1 KVQAETEKI
10 RLQNKITKEITY
22 DQLKTESKQ
31 KDIKGKID
39 IFQRLTKLEEEIKN
53 KENKTASDQKKL
65 ESLEMIKKE
74 FKQSFEVEEN
84 PKLVETEKKLEVQ
97 KENKNKKKRK
107 AEIALKIKNKQ
118 QNKKNRI
125 MSYED
130 KNNPINIGFPLSSEN
145 RKKYQEGVDY
155 CTEDRGNG
163 FRKYIILSEKL
174 KADFRRFNN
183 GQDFGDIT
191 EQKFEVLPENSEE
204 MARKIREE
212 NEKHQQ
218 KFIAENNPP
227 KLRYAFLTPEDEL

>member
-1 KVQAETEKI
+1 MASGYSYGVHLRQEHWKGKKKWISCLWCQIFYHTHFSAPILLFWKLKYKHMSEITSWILIITAISVPVVIGALFNYFLNKKKVQAETEKI

-84 PKLVETEKKLEVQ
+84 PKLVETEKKLEAQ

-107 AEIALKIKNKQ
+107 
-118 QNKKNRI
+118 
-125 MSYED
+125 
-130 KNNPINIGFPLSSEN
+130 SE
-145 RKKYQEGVDY
+145 
-155 CTEDRGNG
+155 
-163 FRKYIILSEKL
+163 
-174 KADFRRFNN
+174 
-183 GQDFGDIT
+183 
-191 EQKFEVLPENSEE
+191 
-204 MARKIREE
+204 
-212 NEKHQQ
+212 
-218 KFIAENNPP
+218 P
-227 KLRYAFLTPEDEL
+227 K